1 MSRTCK
7 LSGAATG
14 CRGRRHTS
22 VTVNW
27 SAFPLLS
34 RLMSAPAAAPS
45 LRSDAEVIGLVG
57 LAHGTSHFFHLM
69 LPPLFPW
76 LMRDFSLSYT
86 EAGLLMTVFFVV
98 SGIGQAIAGFVV
110 DRVGARP
117 VLFFGIAL
125 LATSGVLLGFSG
137 SYGMLVLTASVAGL
151 GNSIFHP
158 ADFTLLNHRVA
169 APRLGHAFSVHGLS
183 GNLGWAAA
191 PVFMAGIASVT
202 DWHVAGFAAAGVGF
216 IVLVILWLRREV
228 LTDAARGLA
237 AHGDSRETTNSSQL
251 GFLQSGAVWLCFA
264 FFFLTTAAFGIL
276 QNYAPAILGEVYG
289 VSLTMATAGLTAYLL
304 GSAAGMLTGG
314 FLAAR
319 SEQNERLIAVA
330 LGLAA
335 TTATVIASG
344 MAAAWMLLPLM
355 TVMGF
360 GVGVAGPNRDLLV
373 RRAATSRFGRAA
385 FGRVYGFV
393 YSGLDTGLAMSPVL
407 FGPLLDSGR
416 FREALAAV
424 AVLQVA
430 ALLTAWRVG
439 NSARAVQSRERH
451 A

>member
-1 MSRTCK
+1 M
-7 LSGAATG
+7 
-14 CRGRRHTS
+14 
-22 VTVNW
+22 NP
-27 SAFPLLS
+27 SAS
-34 RLMSAPAAAPS
+34 PAI
-45 LRSDAEVIGLVG
+45 RQDAEVIGLVG

-98 SGIGQAIAGFVV
+98 SGVGQAIAGFIV
-110 DRVGARP
+110 DRIGARP
-117 VLFFGIAL
+117 VLFFGIGL
-125 LATSGVLLGFSG
+125 LAMSGILLGLSG
-137 SYGMLVLTASVAGL
+137 SYAMLLVTAGVAGL

-191 PVFMAGIASVT
+191 PVFMAGIASVA
-202 DWHVAGFAAAGVGF
+202 DWHFAGFAAAAVGF
-216 IVLVILWLRREV
+216 TVLAILWLRRGV
-228 LTDAARGLA
+228 LAEAARDVVTHATADTA
-237 AHGDSRETTNSSQL
+237 APSQL
-251 GFLQSGAVWLCFA
+251 GFLKSGAVWLCFW

-276 QNYAPAILGEVYG
+276 QNYSPAILGEVYG
-289 VSLTMATAGLTAYLL
+289 VSFVFATGGLTAYLL
-304 GSAAGMLTGG
+304 GSATGMILGG

-319 SEQNERLIAVA
+319 SEHNERLIAAA

-335 TTATVIASG
+335 TTAVVLASG
-344 MAAAWMLLPLM
+344 AAAVWMLLPLM
-355 TVMGF
+355 VVMGF

-393 YSGLDTGLAMSPVL
+393 YSGLDTGLALSPVL
-407 FGPLLDSGR
+407 FGPLLDAGR
-416 FREALAAV
+416 FQEALAAV
-424 AVLQVA
+424 AVLQIA
-430 ALLTAWRVG
+430 ALATAWRVG
-439 NSARAVQSRERH
+439 GAARAVH
-451 A
+451 AQEGHA